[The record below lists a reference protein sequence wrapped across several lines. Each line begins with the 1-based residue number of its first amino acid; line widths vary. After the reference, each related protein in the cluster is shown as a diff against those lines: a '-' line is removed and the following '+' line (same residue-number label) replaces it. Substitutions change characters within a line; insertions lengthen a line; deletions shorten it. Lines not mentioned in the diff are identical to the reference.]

1 MLALQVMRHTLSTSC
16 SSFCGPR
23 SDLYTTKIRK
33 FLTFLQE
40 PLHEFHLAV
49 YFILTD
55 EMSRVITGSL
65 CPYNDRK
72 NYRWKRK
79 TVFIFCFIL
88 GQNTRRLQF
97 SVLPLLEQFCTMY
110 FLWQS
115 LTNMLCCLR
124 KGKKT
129 DLVPITVEPV
139 YDGQPQDLRN
149 WPLDTG
155 GCLIQDH

>member
-1 MLALQVMRHTLSTSC
+1 MLALQVMGHTLSTSC

-23 SDLYTTKIRK
+23 SDICATKIIIRK

-72 NYRWKRK
+72 NYRSKKK

-88 GQNTRRLQF
+88 RQNIRQLQF
-97 SVLPLLEQFCTMY
+97 SVLPLLEQFCIIN
-110 FLWQS
+110 FIWLS
-115 LTNMLCCLR
+115 LTNMFCCLR
-124 KGKKT
+124 KEKT
-129 DLVPITVEPV
+129 AEVVPITVEHDCIWRPAS
-139 YDGQPQDLRN
+139 GL
-149 WPLDTG
+149 
-155 GCLIQDH
+155 

>member
-23 SDLYTTKIRK
+23 SDICATKIIIRK

-88 GQNTRRLQF
+88 GQNTRQLQF
-97 SVLPLLEQFCTMY
+97 SVLLSLLEQFCIMY
-110 FLWQS
+110 FIWKS
-115 LTNMLCCLR
+115 LTNMFCCLR
-124 KGKKT
+124 KGKTT
-129 DLVPITVEPV
+129 DLVPITIEHV
-139 YDGQPQDLRN
+139 YDSQPRDLRN
-149 WPLDTG
+149 WPHDT
-155 GCLIQDH
+155 